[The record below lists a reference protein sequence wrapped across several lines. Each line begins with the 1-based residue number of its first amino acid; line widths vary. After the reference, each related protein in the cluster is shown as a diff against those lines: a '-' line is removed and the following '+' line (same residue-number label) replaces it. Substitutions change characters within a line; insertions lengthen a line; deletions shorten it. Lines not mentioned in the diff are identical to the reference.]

1 MDMAILREVKKQAK
15 RKAGGARPMTPWKAI
30 AGVLFELKAPA
41 GSSDAP
47 FAADA
52 LGANLFSRTLDIP
65 NRFNALY
72 GQNC

>member
-1 MDMAILREVKKQAK
+1 MAILREVKKQAK
-15 RKAGGARPMTPWKAI
+15 RKAGGERPMTPWKAI

>member
-1 MDMAILREVKKQAK
+1 MAILREVNKQAK
-15 RKAGGARPMTPWKAI
+15 PKAGGERPMTPWKAI